1 MSGPERI
8 LVLLRHG
15 ESVWNRENRFT
26 GWADVPL
33 TGTGHEQ
40 ARRSGDQ
47 LREAGIVPAVA
58 HTSVLQRAIHT
69 LEEVLDRLDG
79 ARPPIRYAWE
89 LNERHYGRLQGKN
102 KAETEREFGPD
113 QTLAWRRSYADPPP
127 PVDLDDPRHPRFDE
141 RYADVP
147 VDSYPA
153 GESLRDTGRRVLP
166 YWDRRIVPDL
176 ASGPVLVVA
185 HGNSLRSLVM
195 HLEGHRT
202 RRDPAAE
209 HPDRHTPGVPA
220 GRRSSAC
227 SASAT
232 WPGKRNSPTGSQ
244 RPSSVPEERTALL
257 RFDFSTLHAEMRR
270 NWPELR
276 LWK

>member
-1 MSGPERI
+1 MSGPERT

-15 ESVWNRENRFT
+15 ESLWNRENRFT

-33 TGTGHEQ
+33 TDTGREQ
-40 ARRSGDQ
+40 ARRSGDR
-47 LREAGIVPAVA
+47 LREAGIVPVVV

-69 LEEVLDRLDG
+69 LEEALARLDC

-113 QTLAWRRSYADPPP
+113 RTLAWRRSFADPPP
-127 PVDLDDPRHPRFDE
+127 PVDRDDLRHPRFDE

-147 VDSYPA
+147 EELLPR
-153 GESLRDTGRRVLP
+153 GESLRDTAQRVIP

-195 HLEGHRT
+195 HLEGIG
-202 RRDPAAE
+202 PAE
-209 HPDRHTPGVPA
+209 IQQ
-220 GRRSSAC
+220 
-227 SASAT
+227 
-232 WPGKRNSPTGSQ
+232 RNIPTGIPLVFRLDDELGVLGQRYLAGEAELADGIAKAIQ
-244 RPSSVPEERTALL
+244 RP
-257 RFDFSTLHAEMRR
+257 
-270 NWPELR
+270 
-276 LWK
+276 

>member
-1 MSGPERI
+1 MSGPERT

-33 TGTGHEQ
+33 TATGHEQ

-47 LREAGIVPAVA
+47 LREAGIVPVVA

-69 LEEVLDRLDG
+69 LEEVLERLGG

-141 RYADVP
+141 RYAAVP
-147 VDSYPA
+147 VQRLPRA
-153 GESLRDTGRRVLP
+153 ESLRDTGRRVLP
-166 YWDRRIVPDL
+166 YWERQIVPDL
-176 ASGPVLVVA
+176 DAGPVLVVA

-195 HLEGHRT
+195 HLEGIG
-202 RRDPAAE
+202 PAE
-209 HPDRHTPGVPA
+209 IQQ
-220 GRRSSAC
+220 
-227 SASAT
+227 
-232 WPGKRNSPTGSQ
+232 RNIPTGIPLVYRLDAALGVLGQRYLAGEDELADGIAKAIQ
-244 RPSSVPEERTALL
+244 RP
-257 RFDFSTLHAEMRR
+257 
-270 NWPELR
+270 
-276 LWK
+276 

>member
-1 MSGPERI
+1 MSGPERT

-26 GWADVPL
+26 GWADVAL
-33 TGTGHEQ
+33 TETGRDQ
-40 ARRSGDQ
+40 ARRGGDA
-47 LREAGIVPAVA
+47 LRAAGIVPVVA
-58 HTSVLQRAIHT
+58 HTSLLKRAIHT
-69 LEEVLDRLDG
+69 LEEVLGRLEPGDL
-79 ARPPIRYAWE
+79 PVRYAWE

-113 QTLAWRRSYADPPP
+113 RTLAWRRSYADPPP

-147 VDSYPA
+147 VEVLPR
-153 GESLRDTGRRVLP
+153 GESLRDTGQRVIP

-195 HLEGHRT
+195 HLEGIG
-202 RRDPAAE
+202 PAEIQQRNIPTGIPLAYRL
-209 HPDRHTPGVPA
+209 DAALGVL
-220 GRRSSAC
+220 GRRYLAEEEEL
-227 SASAT
+227 ADGIA
-232 WPGKRNSPTGSQ
+232 KAIQ
-244 RPSSVPEERTALL
+244 RP
-257 RFDFSTLHAEMRR
+257 
-270 NWPELR
+270 
-276 LWK
+276 